1 MWDVGCERKRLV
13 RIVVYGPERRVGAL
27 EGQRVID
34 LARTYEM
41 AEAARGRSGRTL
53 PAGLLA
59 FIEGGDSHVEAAG
72 ETLQYA
78 RDRDLPEQAAVP
90 VASTT
95 LHAPWPGRR
104 IACVGGNYADHMLGM
119 MPPRADGTRMTE
131 EEVREQERK
140 SPSWGFWKVPAEAV
154 GPEGEIPYPSRTRYL
169 DFEGEAAI
177 VIGRRV
183 KNFGAADYR
192 PYVFGVTLLHDGSI
206 RDGGGP
212 VRGLSYNLAKNFDGS
227 TALGPSIAVG
237 ELDPEDVDVTTDV
250 NGERRQAYNT
260 RDMIFKWGEVLAYL
274 SQDFTLVP
282 GDILSGGTA
291 KGTAAD
297 MTPRAP
303 DGSRST
309 DLFLKKGDE
318 VVVSSAHIGAL
329 RLHIT

>member
-1 MWDVGCERKRLV
+1 M

-27 EGQRVID
+27 EGERVID

-41 AEAARGRSGRTL
+41 AQAAQGRRVRML
-53 PAGLLA
+53 PTRLLD
-59 FIEGGDSHVEAAG
+59 FIEGGDDSVEAAG
-72 ETLQYA
+72 EALQFA
-78 RDRDLPEQAAVP
+78 RDRELPPTAAVP
-90 VASTT
+90 VKETT

-131 EEVREQERK
+131 GEVREQERT
-140 SPSWGFWKVPAEAV
+140 SPPWGFWKVPAEAV
-154 GPEGEIPYPSRTRYL
+154 GPDGEIPYPNRTRYL

-183 KNFGAADYR
+183 KNLAAADYR

-212 VRGLSYNLAKNFDGS
+212 PRGLSFNLAKNFDGS
-227 TALGPSIAVG
+227 TALGPCIAVG
-237 ELDPEDVDVTTDV
+237 ELDPEDVDVTTEV
-250 NGERRQAYNT
+250 NGERRQHYNT
-260 RDMIFKWGEVLAYL
+260 RDMIFNWGEVLAHL
-274 SQDFTLVP
+274 SRDFTLVP

-291 KGTAAD
+291 RGTAAD
-297 MTPRAP
+297 STPRTP
-303 DGSRST
+303 DGSRPT
-309 DLFLKKGDE
+309 DLFLKKGDV
-318 VVVSSAHIGAL
+318 VVVSSSRIGAL